1 MSTIYFRFALSF
13 AILATSVLDIFVA
26 GICSA
31 ALGGEPRLRVQAL
44 ERAIQVR
51 KQNTNRFLTQR
62 DVVGMAVG
70 IAPDGKFAV
79 KVYTKRPEIAGIPK
93 SLDGVPVVAEAV
105 GEFYALRRP
114 TPRRRPGPRRGPMS
128 RDLRPLVSIADPK
141 DGEFVSGDATISAYA
156 FDDEGVVLVDFY
168 LNDAPLGSDEDGYDG
183 WSVVWD
189 TTQVEDGPYTL
200 TATAIDTI
208 GQEASDSVTVMVD
221 NEPGPFSPNGR
232 PTPIGVSTG
241 NENECSAGT
250 IACRVKDA
258 KGNVYALSNN
268 HVYARTNQ
276 AKIGETILQPG
287 LFDTDYTL
295 MYSDQVIGLLSDY
308 VPLDFR
314 WRGNNTIDAAIAISS
329 TEDLGTSTPSDGY
342 GTPKSVPVAAYVDQ
356 PVQKY
361 GRTTL
366 LTTGYVSGIDA
377 TVAVTYDNRT
387 ANFTGQIIVN
397 GEAFIDAGD
406 SGSLLVTYDP
416 DQPNQGGRDPVGLLF
431 AGNEDGSVAIA
442 NPIQPVLDAF
452 GVTIDGE

>member
-1 MSTIYFRFALSF
+1 MSTICFRFALSL
-13 AILATSVLDIFVA
+13 ALLATSVLDIFVA
-26 GICSA
+26 GLCSA
-31 ALGGEPRLRVQAL
+31 ALGGEPQLRVQAL

-51 KQNTNRFLTQR
+51 RQNANRFLVRR

-79 KVYTKRPEIAGIPK
+79 KVYTKGREVAGIPK
-93 SLDGVPVVAEAV
+93 KLDGVPVVAEAV

-114 TPRRRPGPRRGPMS
+114 TPRRRPGPRRGPRS
-128 RDLRPLVSIADPK
+128 RDLHPLVIIADPK
-141 DGEFVSGDATISAYA
+141 DAEIVSDDATVSAYA
-156 FDDEGVVLVDFY
+156 FDDKGIVVVDFY
-168 LNDAPLGSDEDGYDG
+168 VNGNPLASDEDGYDG

-189 TTQVEDGPYTL
+189 TTQVEDGQYTL

-208 GQEASDSVTVMVD
+208 GQEASDSVSVTVD
-221 NEPGPFSPNGR
+221 NEPGPPSPDGR
-232 PTPIGVSTG
+232 PAPIGVSTG

-268 HVYARTNQ
+268 HVYARTNR
-276 AKIGETILQPG
+276 AKIGEATLQPG
-287 LFDTDYTL
+287 LFDTDCTI
-295 MYSDQVIGLLSDY
+295 MYSDQVIGLLADY

-329 TEDLGTSTPSDGY
+329 TEDLGTSTPADGY
-342 GTPKSVPVAAYVDQ
+342 GTPKSRPLKACVDL

-416 DQPNQGGRDPVGLLF
+416 DQPSGGGREPVGLLF

-452 GVTIDGE
+452 SVIIDGE